1 MNCCYHT
8 QKDRDVYEDWPDGE
22 GEQEQEQEGREEG
35 VVNPMEEPLDSAKE
49 GEEDKTTV
57 ASLIA
62 SPSEIGDIV

>member
-8 QKDRDVYEDWPDGE
+8 QKDGDVYDDWPDGE
-22 GEQEQEQEGREEG
+22 GEQEQEGREEG

-49 GEEDKTTV
+49 DKTMV